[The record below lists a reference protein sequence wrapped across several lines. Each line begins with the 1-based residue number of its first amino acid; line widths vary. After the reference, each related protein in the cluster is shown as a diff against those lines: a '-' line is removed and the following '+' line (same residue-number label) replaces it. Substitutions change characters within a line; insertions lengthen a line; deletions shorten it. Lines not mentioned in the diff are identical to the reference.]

1 MNTKPGVL
9 QSALRVFDFSLGQML
24 WSRRSVFLGLLVG
37 APMAMAFAIRL
48 VAITRGLPVINGAGL
63 NGPTLFGILMWL
75 LFVRFIVPVLGI
87 FYGTSLMADE
97 VDDKTITYLFTRPV
111 PRASIL
117 LGKYL
122 AYLVCV
128 VLLLL
133 PSIVVIYFLV
143 VPIGGSIGRSFPLL
157 AADLGMVAVG
167 VAAYGAVFAFVG
179 AWLKKPLIA
188 GLVFAFGWE
197 QAVLLIPGYLKR
209 LTVQYYLQ
217 ALVPHAMPQ
226 DSALSVLLSAI
237 QDFPPI
243 GISLVCLA
251 GIIVGALWLGGQA
264 VENREYVLEQ

>member
-1 MNTKPGVL
+1 MSGRPTL
-9 QSALRVFDFSLGQML
+9 FSSALRVFDFAFGQML
-24 WSRRSVFLGLLVG
+24 WSRRSIFLGLLVG
-37 APMAMAFAIRL
+37 APILLAVIVRIFAL
-48 VAITRGLPVINGAGL
+48 VGWLPVVNGSQVG
-63 NGPTLFGILMWL
+63 GPALFGILMWWV
-75 LFVRFIVPVLGI
+75 FVRFVVPVLGV

-122 AYLVCV
+122 AYLACV

-133 PSIVVIYFLV
+133 PSIVIIYFLV
-143 VPIGGSIGRSFPLL
+143 VPLGGSIGRSFPLL

-167 VAAYGAVFAFVG
+167 VASYGAVFAFVG
-179 AWLKKPLIA
+179 AWLKRPLIA

-209 LTVQYYLQ
+209 LTVAYYLQ

-226 DSALSVLLSAI
+226 DSALGTLLSTLE
-237 QDFPPI
+237 DFPSI
-243 GISLVCLA
+243 GVSLLCLA
-251 GIIVGALWLGGQA
+251 GIIVAALWLGGRA